1 MYEIEVYVWYCYKM
15 QECLQISHSDW
26 KLDRVTS
33 FYVEDRTPWDDIME
47 SMNGIS
53 RSVEDPSKDSL
64 KLVVEISRNTKIF
77 EKLFYAPL
85 ICMILFFII

>member
-1 MYEIEVYVWYCYKM
+1 M